1 MTDNPYQTPSSQV
14 NRPTGRGPGGGTGR
28 FTIGQSLS
36 EAWTATINNLGV
48 IIGAAIVSTIIT
60 FISAITIIGYF
71 LVVPVMFWGMT
82 RFALNLMD
90 GRADF
95 NDIFSGF
102 TNYGSKLGRTLLLAI
117 LFFVVSLVGSIPQY
131 IGIFMDSPLLI
142 GVGWVFSMAFSIFIL
157 SRLYFAI
164 IYMVDRDL
172 GAMES
177 IQASLEGTRAMWG
190 WVVLLAIVSSIV
202 GMLGLLALLVGVII
216 SMPVSYLMWVSAYRQ
231 MEGGPPE

>member
-14 NRPTGRGPGGGTGR
+14 DRPTGRGPGGGTGS

-36 EAWTATINNLGV
+36 EAWEATIGNLGV
-48 IIGAAIVSTIIT
+48 VIGAAIVSTIIM
-60 FISAITIIGYF
+60 FVSAITIIGYF
-71 LVVPVMFWGMT
+71 VVIPVMMWGMT

-102 TNYGSKLGRTLLLAI
+102 TNYGSRLGRTLLLGIVMVI
-117 LFFVVSLVGSIPQY
+117 LGMVGNIPY
-131 IGIFMDSPLLI
+131 YVGMFMDSDILM
-142 GVGWVFSMAFSIFIL
+142 GVGWLINMAFSLFIM

-164 IYMVDRDL
+164 LYMVDRDL

-190 WVVLLAIVSSIV
+190 WVILLAIVSSII
-202 GMLGLLALLVGVII
+202 GMLGILALLVGLLVSI
-216 SMPVSYLMWVSAYRQ
+216 PVAYLMWVSAYRQ